1 MAIQGLYK
9 IFDHWHQEGTL
20 WIFSDPHFGD
30 SDLEMGIYNRP
41 SAAEIAQRINA
52 KCGRKDTLIC
62 LGDVGDVE
70 YVKLLRA
77 KRKILIC
84 GNHDAGRTNY
94 ERQVITQLFSKD
106 LYTKEQVLD
115 LMKTMYPNC
124 RYTIDEGYQFHS
136 PFEFWKASADNML
149 FDEVYEGPLM
159 IAEKLIL
166 SHEPVDVPW
175 AYNIHGHDHQG
186 HKRKNHTNV
195 CVDVTGYQPINM
207 NQWMKSGAMAHVET
221 IHRDTIDKA
230 TVRKQKRGGSI
241 VEMKGQTHKIPK
253 TTRREKCES
262 HV

>member
-30 SDLEMGIYNRP
+30 SDLEMGIRNRP
-41 SAAEIAQRINA
+41 SAADIVQHINA

-62 LGDVGDVE
+62 LGDVGDIE
-70 YVKLLRA
+70 YAKMLRA
-77 KRKILIC
+77 KRKILIM

-94 ERQVITQLFSKD
+94 ERQVITRKFPKELFQKQ
-106 LYTKEQVLD
+106 EALD
-115 LMKTMYPNC
+115 EMKRVYPGC
-124 RYTIDEGYQFHS
+124 RYSIDEGYDFHS
-136 PFEFWKASADNML
+136 PFEFWQVSADNML

-166 SHEPVDVPW
+166 SHEPVEVPW
-175 AYNIHGHDHQG
+175 AYNIHGHDHAG

-207 NQWMKSGAMAHVET
+207 NQWMKSGAMAKVET

-230 TVRKQKRGGSI
+230 TIRKQKRGG
-241 VEMKGQTHKIPK
+241 KKIGE
-253 TTRREKCES
+253 R
-262 HV
+262 

>member
-1 MAIQGLYK
+1 MAIAGLYK

-30 SDLEMGIYNRP
+30 DELTTGIHNRP
-41 SAAEIAQRINA
+41 SAAEIVQRINA

-94 ERQVITQLFSKD
+94 ERQIIARKFPKELFQKQ
-106 LYTKEQVLD
+106 EALD
-115 LMKTMYPNC
+115 EMKRVYPGC
-124 RYTIDEGYQFHS
+124 RYSIDDGYDFHQ
-136 PFEFWKASADNML
+136 PFEYWQVTADNML

-186 HKRKNHTNV
+186 RKRKNHTNV

-230 TVRKQKRGGSI
+230 TIRKKKRGG
-241 VEMKGQTHKIPK
+241 KKIG
-253 TTRREKCES
+253 EK
-262 HV
+262 

>member
-20 WIFSDPHFGD
+20 WIFSDPHFDD
-30 SDLEMGIYNRP
+30 SDLEMGIHNRP

-94 ERQVITQLFSKD
+94 ERQVITQLFSKV
-106 LYTKEQVLD
+106 LYTKEQALEC
-115 LMKTMYPNC
+115 MKTMYPNC
-124 RYTIDEGYQFHS
+124 RYNIEERKQLDSF
-136 PFEFWKASADNML
+136 FEISADNML

-175 AYNIHGHDHQG
+175 AYNIHGHIHDSK
-186 HKRKNHTNV
+186 HKNDKRHFNV
-195 CVDVTGYQPINM
+195 CSDAIGYVPINM
-207 NQWMKSGAMAHVET
+207 NQWMKQGYLSHIES
-221 IHRDTIDKA
+221 IHRTTIDKA
-230 TVRKQKRGGSI
+230 TERKKKRGGRSFNSH
-241 VEMKGQTHKIPK
+241 GQK
-253 TTRREKCES
+253 R
-262 HV
+262 

>member
-9 IFDHWHQEGTL
+9 IFDYWHAEGTL
-20 WIFSDPHFGD
+20 FIFSDPHFGD
-30 SDLEMGIYNRP
+30 SDLEIGIHNRP
-41 SAAEIAQRINA
+41 SAAEIVQHINA

-94 ERQVITQLFSKD
+94 ERQKWIKIFDKD
-106 LYTKEQVLD
+106 RYQRDEALLEMQHLY
-115 LMKTMYPNC
+115 PGC
-124 RYTIDEGYQFHS
+124 RYTISEGCQFNS
-136 PFEFWKASADNML
+136 PFEYWEIVADNML

-175 AYNIHGHDHQG
+175 AFNIHGHDHVG
-186 HKRKNHTNV
+186 HKRKNHMNV
-195 CVDVTGYQPINM
+195 CADVIGYVPVNM
-207 NQWMKSGAMAHVET
+207 NQFMKSGALAHIDT

-230 TVRKQKRGGSI
+230 TERKRKRGG
-241 VEMKGQTHKIPK
+241 KKIG
-253 TTRREKCES
+253 EK
-262 HV
+262 

>member
-1 MAIQGLYK
+1 MAIAGLYK

-20 WIFSDPHFGD
+20 WIISDFHFGD
-30 SDLEMGIYNRP
+30 DDLTTGIRHRP
-41 SAAEIAQRINA
+41 SAAEIVQRVNA

-94 ERQVITQLFSKD
+94 ERQKD
-106 LYTKEQVLD
+106 YRKFDKDKYQRDEAILEMQR
-115 LMKTMYPNC
+115 MFPGC
-124 RYTIDEGYQFHS
+124 RYTISEGHDFHS
-136 PFEFWKASADNML
+136 PFEYWEVCADNQL

-195 CVDVTGYQPINM
+195 CVDVTNYQPINM
-207 NQWMKSGAMAHVET
+207 NQWMKSGAMARVET

-230 TVRKQKRGGSI
+230 TVRKKKRGG
-241 VEMKGQTHKIPK
+241 KKIG
-253 TTRREKCES
+253 EK
-262 HV
+262 

>member
-1 MAIQGLYK
+1 MSIAGLYK

-41 SAAEIAQRINA
+41 SAAEIVQRINA

-77 KRKILIC
+77 KHKILIC

-94 ERQVITQLFSKD
+94 ERKIER
-106 LYTKEQVLD
+106 LYFD
-115 LMKTMYPNC
+115 KTHYDREEALQEAKVKCPGC
-124 RYTIDEGYQFHS
+124 RYNIYEKFQFVS
-136 PFEFWKASADNML
+136 PFESWVIECDNML

-230 TVRKQKRGGSI
+230 TVRKQKRGG
-241 VEMKGQTHKIPK
+241 KKIG
-253 TTRREKCES
+253 EK
-262 HV
+262 

>member
-1 MAIQGLYK
+1 MNLPGVYK
-9 IFDHWHQEGTL
+9 IFLEKWDGLQTC
-20 WIFSDPHFGD
+20 WIISDTHFGD
-30 SDLEMGIYNRP
+30 KDLSQGIHNRP
-41 SAAEIAQRINA
+41 SDEELVKIINA
-52 KCGRKDTLIC
+52 KCGKNDLLIH

-94 ERQVITQLFSKD
+94 ERQTWTEIFDQTYYQREDAL
-106 LYTKEQVLD
+106 LE
-115 LMKTMYPNC
+115 MKRKYPNC
-124 RYTIDEGYQFHS
+124 RYTISEGYQFQS
-136 PFEFWKASADNML
+136 PFEYWQVTADNML

-175 AYNIHGHDHQG
+175 AYNLHGHDHQG

-221 IHRDTIDKA
+221 IHRTTIDSATIRKA
-230 TVRKQKRGGSI
+230 KRGG
-241 VEMKGQTHKIPK
+241 KKIG
-253 TTRREKCES
+253 EK
-262 HV
+262 

>member
-1 MAIQGLYK
+1 MAIAGLYK
-9 IFDHWHQEGTL
+9 IFDHWHAEGTL
-20 WIFSDPHFGD
+20 FIFSDPHFGD

-41 SAAEIAQRINA
+41 SAAEIVQRINA

-94 ERQVITQLFSKD
+94 ERQVITQLFSKV
-106 LYTKEQVLD
+106 LYTKEQALEC
-115 LMKTMYPNC
+115 MKTMYPNC
-124 RYTIDEGYQFHS
+124 RYNIEERKQLDSF
-136 PFEFWKASADNML
+136 FEISADNML

-175 AYNIHGHDHQG
+175 AYNIHGHIHDPK
-186 HKRKNHTNV
+186 HKNDKRHFNV
-195 CVDVTGYQPINM
+195 CSDAIGYVPINM
-207 NQWMKSGAMAHVET
+207 NQWMKQGYLSHIES
-221 IHRDTIDKA
+221 IHRTTIDKA
-230 TVRKQKRGGSI
+230 TERKKKRGGRSFNSH
-241 VEMKGQTHKIPK
+241 GQK
-253 TTRREKCES
+253 R
-262 HV
+262 

>member
-1 MAIQGLYK
+1 MAIAGLYK

-30 SDLEMGIYNRP
+30 DELTTGIRNRP
-41 SAAEIAQRINA
+41 SPAEIVQRINA

-70 YVKLLRA
+70 YVKMLRA
-77 KRKILIC
+77 KRKILVC

-94 ERQVITQLFSKD
+94 ERKIER
-106 LYTKEQVLD
+106 LYFD
-115 LMKTMYPNC
+115 KTYYDRDAALQEAKAKCPGC
-124 RYTIDEGYQFHS
+124 RYNIYEKFQFTP
-136 PFEFWKASADNML
+136 PFESWVIECDNML

-186 HKRKNHTNV
+186 RKRKNHTNV

-230 TVRKQKRGGSI
+230 TVRKQKRGG
-241 VEMKGQTHKIPK
+241 KKIGE
-253 TTRREKCES
+253 R
-262 HV
+262 

>member
-30 SDLEMGIYNRP
+30 SDLEMGIHNRP
-41 SAAEIAQRINA
+41 SAAEIVQHINA

-106 LYTKEQVLD
+106 LYTKEQALD

-124 RYTIDEGYQFHS
+124 RYSIEADESIITADGFM
-136 PFEFWKASADNML
+136 FWKASADNGL

-166 SHEPVDVPW
+166 SHEPVDVSW
-175 AYNIHGHDHQG
+175 AYNLHGHDHQG

-195 CVDVTGYQPINM
+195 CVDVIGYQPINM

-230 TVRKQKRGGSI
+230 TVRKQKRGG
-241 VEMKGQTHKIPK
+241 KKIG
-253 TTRREKCES
+253 EK
-262 HV
+262 

>member
-30 SDLEMGIYNRP
+30 SDLEIGIHNRP
-41 SAAEIAQRINA
+41 SAAEIVQHINA

-77 KRKILIC
+77 KQKILIC

-94 ERQVITQLFSKD
+94 ERQKWIKIFDKD
-106 LYTKEQVLD
+106 RYQRDEALLEMQRLY
-115 LMKTMYPNC
+115 PGC
-124 RYTIDEGYQFHS
+124 RYTISEGCQFHS
-136 PFEFWKASADNML
+136 PFEYWEVIADNML

-186 HKRKNHTNV
+186 HKRKNHMNV
-195 CVDVTGYQPINM
+195 CVDVIDYQPINM
-207 NQWMKSGAMAHVET
+207 NQFMKSGAMAHVET

-230 TVRKQKRGGSI
+230 TERKRKRGG
-241 VEMKGQTHKIPK
+241 KKI
-253 TTRREKCES
+253 REK
-262 HV
+262 

>member
-30 SDLEMGIYNRP
+30 DDLTTGIRNRP
-41 SAAEIAQRINA
+41 SAADIAQRINA

-94 ERQVITQLFSKD
+94 ERQIITQQFFKSQ
-106 LYTKEQVLD
+106 YTKQQVLD
-115 LMKTMYPNC
+115 LTKDLFPNC
-124 RYTIDEGYQFHS
+124 KYSIDES
-136 PFEFWKASADNML
+136 DEIVWEITADNML
-149 FDEVYEGPLM
+149 FDEVYEGSLM

-175 AYNIHGHDHQG
+175 AYNLHGHDHQG

-230 TVRKQKRGGSI
+230 TVRKQKRGG
-241 VEMKGQTHKIPK
+241 KKIG
-253 TTRREKCES
+253 EK
-262 HV
+262 

>member
-1 MAIQGLYK
+1 MAIAGLYK

-20 WIFSDPHFGD
+20 WIVSDFHFD
-30 SDLEMGIYNRP
+30 DEDLELGIRNRP
-41 SAAEIAQRINA
+41 SAAEIVQRINA

-94 ERQVITQLFSKD
+94 ERQIVSKKFPMD
-106 LYTKEQVLD
+106 EFQKAEALEE
-115 LMKTMYPNC
+115 MKKLYPNC
-124 RYTIDEGYQFHS
+124 RYSVEESWEFRS
-136 PFEFWKASADNML
+136 PFNCWVVYADNML

-166 SHEPVDVPW
+166 SHEPVEVPW

-207 NQWMKSGAMAHVET
+207 NQFMKSGAMAHVET

-230 TVRKQKRGGSI
+230 TVRKQKRGG
-241 VEMKGQTHKIPK
+241 KKIG
-253 TTRREKCES
+253 EK
-262 HV
+262 